1 MDFPPKSILAC
12 LAVIVLGVVVH
23 FERGPLT
30 QTLTGQAEAET
41 SAVASSPSQPHTP
54 GGRKEKYRT
63 HETAAAASPTV
74 AQAAP
79 EGGQPGA
86 EAPALDAP
94 PPGEQAG
101 APQPGGPGSTPG
113 AAPDA
118 GKTPDQGGSESHL
131 RCLAPSI
138 EHARISGKDRFATAI
153 AVSKQLYEARSENH
167 VVLASGANF
176 PDAIAALNLSKAG
189 DATPILLTPAE
200 GLNPFIEAELRRI
213 ATKDAKVTIIGGP
226 NVVSDAVVQQIQTF
240 GYQVERIHGQDRV
253 ETALKIAD
261 TYPKRP
267 VNQEFVVTPAD
278 DYALSLVGGALA
290 ANHGATQVLSPT
302 DPKANNPVY
311 AWIHDRNPYQ
321 ITVLG
326 DGISTNLA
334 HRSSQFFSTGQA
346 PMVPT
351 EMNYPESGC
360 ASSTDLLPP
369 GPGQQT
375 VAERVMLSA
384 FRDATDIIV
393 VDADS
398 PVDGIAAGQMAAQYN
413 APILPLYRDINHINR
428 YVGLIK
434 SLGAKERMIHFVGGK
449 KSISEEV
456 RNHFITYLAR

>member
-12 LAVIVLGVVVH
+12 LAVIVLGLVVH

-30 QTLTGQAEAET
+30 QRLTGEADPPT
-41 SAVASSPSQPHTP
+41 AAMKASPIPTHTP
-54 GGRKEKYRT
+54 SGRKEKQRT
-63 HETAAAASPTV
+63 HEAEPSASASV
-74 AQAAP
+74 AQVAP
-79 EGGQPGA
+79 APAVAPTGQTPPDQGQPPA
-86 EAPALDAP
+86 EAPPTPAVEAA
-94 PPGEQAG
+94 GESGRAG
-101 APQPGGPGSTPG
+101 G
-113 AAPDA
+113 
-118 GKTPDQGGSESHL
+118 ESHL
-131 RCLAPSI
+131 RCLAPLI
-138 EHARISGKDRFATAI
+138 EHERVSGKDRFATAI
-153 AVSKQLYEARSENH
+153 AVSKLLYEARSERH

-200 GLNPFIEAELRRI
+200 GLTPFIEAELRRI

-226 NVVSDAVVQQIQTF
+226 TVISDAVVQQIQTF

-290 ANHGATQVLSPT
+290 ANHGGTQVLSPT

-311 AWIHDRNPYQ
+311 GWIHDRNPYQ

-334 HRSSQFFSTGQA
+334 NRSSQFFSTGQA
-346 PMVPT
+346 PVVPT

-360 ASSTDLLPP
+360 KSSTDLLPP

-375 VAERVMLSA
+375 VAERVMLNA